1 MNYPFVPAG
10 AKVREVGELTQ
21 EIKDLLE
28 DGFPSVWVAG
38 EISSVSRPQSGHV
51 YLTLKDATA
60 KLDSVIYRG
69 FALRLPAALEL
80 KVGLEVIACGRI
92 SVYPPKGGYQYV
104 IERLYPKG
112 QGAAELAP
120 RQLTEKLFSLGYFD
134 PRRKRPLPAFPK
146 RIALVTSPTGA
157 AVRDMLEVLSR
168 RWPAAD
174 VVVCPVRVQGEEAPG
189 EIAAAIRWLNRL
201 HDAGDLTLDV
211 MIVGR
216 GGGSSKDLSAFNE
229 EVVAHAIFGSGV
241 PVVSAVGHETD
252 VTIADKVADRR
263 ALTPTEAA
271 TAAVPSRDDLLAG
284 LHDAEQRLHDGVR
297 RRLELSR
304 QRLADL
310 AERRAFRVPLERV
323 REGERQLDDW
333 AERLVRAGRQQLT
346 RGRERVEA
354 VAARLESLSPLGVLA
369 RGYSLTHTPNGELV
383 RDAGQLR
390 LGDRLRTRLGRGE
403 VVSQIEE
410 IRTV

>member
-10 AKVREVGELTQ
+10 VKVREVGELTR

-38 EISSVSRPQSGHV
+38 EISSLTRPQSGHV
-51 YLTLKDATA
+51 YLTLKDAAA
-60 KLDSVIYRG
+60 KLDAVIYRG

-80 KVGLEVIACGRI
+80 KIGLEVVACGRI
-92 SVYPPKGGYQYV
+92 SVYPPKGNYQYIV
-104 IERLYPKG
+104 ERLFPKG
-112 QGAAELAP
+112 QGAAELAL
-120 RQLTEKLFSLGYFD
+120 RQLTEKLFGLGYFD

-157 AVRDMLEVLSR
+157 AVRDVIEVLSR
-168 RWPAAD
+168 RWPAAE
-174 VVVCPVRVQGEEAPG
+174 VVVCPVRVQGVEAPG

-216 GGGSSKDLSAFNE
+216 GGGSSEDLSAFNE
-229 EVVAHAIFGSGV
+229 EVVARAIFGSGV
-241 PVVSAVGHETD
+241 PVISAVGHETD

-271 TAAVPSRDDLLAG
+271 TAAVPSREDLLAG
-284 LHDAEQRLHDGVR
+284 LRDAEQRLHDGVG
-297 RRLELSR
+297 RRLDFCR
-304 QRLADL
+304 QRLDDL
-310 AERRAFRVPLERV
+310 AERRAFRLPLERV
-323 REGERQLDDW
+323 RDGERRLDDW
-333 AERLVRAGRQQLT
+333 AERLKRTGRQQLT
-346 RGRERVEA
+346 RGRERAEA

-369 RGYSLTHTPNGELV
+369 RGYSLTQTEGGELV

-403 VVSQIEE
+403 VVSQVEE
-410 IRTV
+410 IRTG

>member
-28 DGFPSVWVAG
+28 DGFASVWVAG
-38 EISSVSRPQSGHV
+38 EVSSLTRPQSGHV

-60 KLDSVIYRG
+60 KLDAVIYRG

-80 KVGLEVIACGRI
+80 KVGLQVVACGRI
-92 SVYPPKGGYQYV
+92 SVYPPKGNYQYV

-112 QGAAELAP
+112 QGAAELAL
-120 RQLTEKLFSLGYFD
+120 RQLTEKLFGLGYFD
-134 PRRKRPLPAFPK
+134 PRRKRPLPSFPR

-168 RWPAAD
+168 RWPAAE

-189 EIAAAIRWLNRL
+189 EIAAAVRWLNRL
-201 HDAGDLTLDV
+201 HDDGELTLDV

-216 GGGSSKDLSAFNE
+216 GGGSSEDLSAFNE
-229 EVVAHAIFGSGV
+229 ELVAHAIFGSGV

-271 TAAVPSRDDLLAG
+271 TTAVPSRDDLLAG
-284 LHDAEQRLHDGVR
+284 LRDAEQRLLEGVK
-297 RRLELSR
+297 RRLDLAR
-304 QRLADL
+304 QRLNHL
-310 AERRAFRVPLERV
+310 TERRAFRLPLERV
-323 REGERQLDDW
+323 HEGERRLDDW
-333 AERLVRAGRQQLT
+333 ADRLKRAGRQQLD

-369 RGYSLTHTPNGELV
+369 RGYSLTQTAAGELV
-383 RDAGQLR
+383 RDVGQLR

-403 VVSQIEE
+403 VVSQVEE